1 MPISREAMTTIE
13 ALSVPLERD
22 RREAF
27 INTVVQRVEAAGA
40 ERSRD
45 RVCVASGRGDG
56 RAFFDPPD
64 LRVGRPQP
72 RSILVGRVTA

>member
-27 INTVVQRVEAAGA
+27 INTVVQRVEAAVPNEVGIGF
-40 ERSRD
+40 
-45 RVCVASGRGDG
+45 VCGV
-56 RAFFDPPD
+56 
-64 LRVGRPQP
+64 RP
-72 RSILVGRVTA
+72 RR